1 MTNSQT
7 ARPQSSKV
15 PNAELDG
22 DVIFKSPLGDN
33 ETMERWRVVHR
44 PRNGNGDLQN
54 ELLQILNSSSHT
66 PFWES
71 DREYYYARS

>member
-22 DVIFKSPLGDN
+22 DVIFKSPMSDN
-33 ETMERWRVVHR
+33 ETRERWPVVHR
-44 PRNGNGDLQN
+44 PRNGNGV
-54 ELLQILNSSSHT
+54 
-66 PFWES
+66 
-71 DREYYYARS
+71 RSTE